1 MILMS
6 DKFTVRFLVSE
17 LSAERIKFGFL
28 KDYAIR
34 DMLNIRYSI
43 FDFLNT

>member
-6 DKFTVRFLVSE
+6 DRFTIRFLMSE
-17 LSAERIKFGFL
+17 LSIERIKFDFL

-34 DMLNIRYSI
+34 DNKAKS
-43 FDFLNT
+43 